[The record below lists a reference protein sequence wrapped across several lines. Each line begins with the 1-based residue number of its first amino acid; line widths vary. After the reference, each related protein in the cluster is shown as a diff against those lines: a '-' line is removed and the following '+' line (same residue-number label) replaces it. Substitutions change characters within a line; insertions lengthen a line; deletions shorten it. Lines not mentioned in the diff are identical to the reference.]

1 MNNPN
6 GKKFQKLPQ
15 NGSIFT
21 ERVRLWDRQRAAF
34 IQELTAKTPAT
45 PPVLHKPSQ
54 S

>member
-6 GKKFQKLPQ
+6 GNKFQKLPQ

-21 ERVRLWDRQRAAF
+21 ERVRVWGEQRAAF

-45 PPVLHKPSQ
+45 PPASHKD
-54 S
+54 